1 MPQEHA
7 HPALFN
13 LGFRPFFAGASFL
26 AIVSIAYWLGVYLG
40 FLKLPLENISP
51 FQWHAHEM
59 IYGYG
64 LAVIAGF
71 LLTAVK
77 NWTGKQTPHGYS
89 LAALFA
95 CWASARVFWFL
106 GESLLPLAAAF
117 DLIFMILLIFAIA
130 VPIVAVK
137 QWRQLAILSKL
148 FLLGIGNLL
157 FYAETLGPAEAIVA
171 SNIQIALYGGVYLII
186 GLVLTIGRRII
197 PLFIQNG
204 VDYQVSLF
212 NSRWL
217 DIPSLLCF
225 LGFFISE
232 LFFDALRF
240 SQLMAISIFL
250 ITTARIIGWYTP
262 GAWKNP
268 LLWCFYI
275 ALFFIDL
282 GFLLFALSE
291 PLQLSP
297 YIHLHAFA
305 VGTIGVI
312 TMGMMARVSTGH
324 TGRSLKAIPKSVFF
338 SLYSLSIAA
347 VIRVLLP
354 VLFPSLHTLWI
365 GLSGL
370 LWLIAFT
377 LFFSTF
383 LPYWTKPRVDEKYG

>member
-1 MPQEHA
+1 MSQEHK
-7 HPALFN
+7 HPAIFN

-26 AIVSIAYWLGVYLG
+26 AIASIAYWLGVYLG
-40 FLKLPLENISP
+40 FLNIQLDNITP

-95 CWASARVFWFL
+95 CWACARVFWFL

-117 DLIFMILLIFAIA
+117 DLIFIILLILAIA
-130 VPIVAVK
+130 TPIIAVK

-157 FYAETLGPAEAIVA
+157 FYSETLGPTEVINTN
-171 SNIQIALYGGVYLII
+171 NIQIALYGGVYLII

-197 PLFIQNG
+197 PLFIQSG
-204 VDYQVSLF
+204 VSYKVSLF

-217 DIPSLLCF
+217 DLSSLLCF
-225 LGFFISE
+225 LGFFVSE
-232 LFFDALRF
+232 LFFDALSF
-240 SQLMAISIFL
+240 SQLMAIFIFL
-250 ITTARIIGWYTP
+250 ITTARIVGWYTP
-262 GAWKNP
+262 GAWRNP

-324 TGRSLKAIPKSVFF
+324 TGRSLKVLPKRVFF
-338 SLYSLSIAA
+338 SLYILTVAA

-354 VLFPSLHTLWI
+354 AFYPSLHTFWI
-365 GLSGL
+365 ALSGL
-370 LWLIAFT
+370 LWLSAFS

-383 LPYWTKPRVDEKYG
+383 LPYWTQPRVDQKYG